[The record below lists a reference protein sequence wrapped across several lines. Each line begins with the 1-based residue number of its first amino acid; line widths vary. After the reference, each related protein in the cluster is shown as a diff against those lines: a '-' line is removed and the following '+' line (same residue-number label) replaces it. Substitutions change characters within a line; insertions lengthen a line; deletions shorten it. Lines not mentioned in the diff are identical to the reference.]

1 MKQRCRLKWLFVC
14 LMLAAL
20 ALVLGGCY
28 VTPDIQTGGNGVPGF
43 PDLSNTYTQAPPVQ
57 TNAPVVTNAPVITDD
72 PYANQTTV
80 TLPTNT
86 PGGVLG
92 NWGGTVGPAAGT
104 VPPGNTPSTVL
115 TPLPNNTATPSPT
128 PQGSLKKGSTGDAVR
143 EVQRKLK
150 ELGFLKG
157 SADGDFGDATE
168 AAVIAF
174 QKQYGLEADGKVG
187 PQTMEK
193 LASARQTAR
202 PTASPTP
209 RRTNTP
215 RPTATPAYSA
225 NTYLRKGDSGSKV
238 KQMQQRLISLG
249 YLAGTADG
257 EFGAGTEAAVYA
269 FQDRH
274 CSYSDGVAGPDTL
287 SELYSSSAKKA
298 STPSGIA
305 GLSIRNG
312 SEGDAVR
319 ALQSRLK
326 KLGYYSGNVDGD
338 FGQGTEDAV
347 KAFQRANGLNADGV
361 AGSGT
366 YEKLFAT
373 DAKTASQA
381 ARTATPRPDPTKRPT
396 ATPRRTA
403 TPLPSGTYVLVTTA
417 PSSEGYATL
426 RRGYYGAPVTR
437 LQQALKDQGYYTGVV
452 DGYFGEGTESAV
464 RAFQRV
470 KGLNVDGAA
479 GPATLMA
486 LYDNGFP
493 PQS

>member
-1 MKQRCRLKWLFVC
+1 MKQRCGLKWLLGC
-14 LMLAAL
+14 LMLVTL
-20 ALVLGGCY
+20 ALVLSGCY

-43 PDLSNTYTQAPPVQ
+43 PDLSNTYT
-57 TNAPVVTNAPVITDD
+57 TAPVVPTDAPTDVPVITDD
-72 PYANQTTV
+72 PGVSQTTV
-80 TLPTNT
+80 TLPTGT
-86 PGGVLG
+86 VSGLMG

-104 VPPGNTPSTVL
+104 VPPGSTPSTVL

-128 PQGSLKKGSTGDAVR
+128 PQGSLKKGSKGDAVR

-150 ELGFLKG
+150 DLGFLKG
-157 SADGDFGDATE
+157 SVDGDFGDATE

-187 PQTMEK
+187 PQTLEK

-225 NTYLRKGDSGSKV
+225 NTYLRKGDSGNQV
-238 KQMQQRLISLG
+238 RQLQQRLISLG

-257 EFGAGTEAAVYA
+257 EYGAGTEAAVIA

-287 SELYSSSAKKA
+287 KELYSSSAKKA
-298 STPSGIA
+298 SSAPSGIA
-305 GLSIRNG
+305 GLSVRNG
-312 SEGDAVR
+312 SEGDVVR

-347 KAFQRANGLNADGV
+347 KKFQRDNGLKADGV

-366 YEKLFAT
+366 YEILFAT
-373 DAKTASQA
+373 DARTASQA
-381 ARTATPRPDPTKRPT
+381 ARTATPRPVATKRPT
-396 ATPRRTA
+396 ATPHRTA
-403 TPLPSGTYVLVTTA
+403 TPLPSGTYVQVTTA
-417 PSSEGYATL
+417 PSGMGYATL

-470 KGLNVDGAA
+470 KGLNIDGAA

-493 PQS
+493 PES